1 MERERAEKAAQDA
14 YYNAGIGTSAAE
26 SRIEAQV
33 SFHMADDCEESGHL
47 RWYRMPS
54 ASARLSE
61 LVFLCIRVSLLPF
74 PLMCSDRSVQTFRTR
89 IHGGD
94 KGYRGKD
101 D

>member
-14 YYNAGIGTSAAE
+14 YSAGIGTSAAE

-33 SFHMADDCEESGHL
+33 GFHTADGCRESGRL

-54 ASARLSE
+54 ASARLSK
-61 LVFLCIRVSLLPF
+61 LAFLCIYLSPF
-74 PLMCSDRSVQTFRTR
+74 PLLCSDRSVQTFRTR